1 MANFN
6 FSARPDY
13 TLNTQLI
20 EEVINLYGILVKFLV
35 VEKINRDDVVFGDYS
50 HLKSDSSKVFDIYM
64 LPEESENFGDMN
76 FAFNNFGLINSDTIS
91 LFMPASALEI
101 IGLTK
106 GLTGNL
112 VVLPNN
118 KVMEIT
124 QESWETP
131 GMNNLF
137 TNADAKA
144 VIKLSCKQYDF
155 KLINELDS
163 VDITHDANVPFTTLD
178 SYFNELIDQTNDQ
191 NTVANVTNTVTTVQK
206 TGTNDIK
213 VQKPIVDKAETDLWN
228 GY

>member
-6 FSARPDY
+6 FSAKPDY
-13 TLNTQLI
+13 VLNTSLI

-35 VEKINRDDVVFGDYS
+35 VEKINIDDVVYGDYS
-50 HLKSDSSKVFDIYM
+50 HIKSDSTKVFDIYM
-64 LPEESENFGDMN
+64 LPEESENFDSTSL
-76 FAFNNFGLINSDTIS
+76 AFNSFGLTNFETMN

-137 TNADAKA
+137 TNADAKS
-144 VIKLSCKQYDF
+144 VIKLTCKQHDF
-155 KLINELDS
+155 KLVNELET
-163 VDITHDANVPFTTLD
+163 VDIVADPSVPYTTLD
-178 SYFNELIDQTNDQ
+178 TYFNELISQTNDQ
-191 NTVANVTNTVTTVQK
+191 NTTANVTPTVTTIQK
-206 TGTNDIK
+206 TGTNDVKIM
-213 VQKPIVDKAETDLWN
+213 KPIIDLTEKDMWN

>member
-6 FSARPDY
+6 FSGTPNY
-13 TLNTQLI
+13 NLNTSLI

-50 HLKSDSSKVFDIYM
+50 HLKSDSTKIYDIYM
-64 LPEESENFGDMN
+64 LPEESENFISIDS
-76 FAFNNFGLINSDTIS
+76 AFNGFGLTNSETIN
-91 LFMPASALEI
+91 LFMPASALAT

-112 VVLPNN
+112 IVLPNN

-137 TNADAKA
+137 TNIDVKS
-144 VIKLSCKQYDF
+144 VIKLSCKAYDF
-155 KLINELDS
+155 KLITELNS
-163 VDITHDANVPFTTLD
+163 VDIVHDASVPYTTLD
-178 SYFNELIDQTNDQ
+178 SYFTELITQTTTQ
-191 NTVANVTNTVTTVQK
+191 NNTAAVTPTVTTVQK

-213 VQKPIVDKAETDLWN
+213 VQKPIVDKTEKDLWN
-228 GY
+228 GF

>member
-6 FSARPDY
+6 FSAKPDY
-13 TLNTQLI
+13 VLNTSLI
-20 EEVINLYGILVKFLV
+20 EEVIGLYGVLVKFLV

-50 HLKSDSSKVFDIYM
+50 HLKSDSAKVFDIYM
-64 LPEESENFGDMN
+64 LPEESENFDNMN
-76 FAFNNFGLINSDTIS
+76 FSFNSFGLINSETIN
-91 LFMPASALEI
+91 LFMPASALET

-106 GLTGNL
+106 GLAGNL

-124 QESWETP
+124 AESWETP

-144 VIKLSCKQYDF
+144 VVKLSCKNYDF
-155 KLINELDS
+155 KLINELDT
-163 VDITHDANVPFTTLD
+163 VDIKHDVDVPYTTLD
-178 SYFNELIDQTNDQ
+178 SYFNELIDQTQDQ
-191 NTVANVTNTVTTVQK
+191 NTTASITNTAQTVQK
-206 TGTNDIK
+206 TGTNDVK
-213 VQKPIVDKAETDLWN
+213 VTKPIIDKTEVDMWN